1 MPRRPWAPR
10 LETRTARLKLPVRK
24 KPHDFVSIAPG
35 IQLGYRRCKG
45 AGRWVVKVADGHGR
59 YWTKR
64 VGYAD
69 DHEAADGEHILD
81 WWAAQDKAR
90 ALARGKDAAG
100 GRPATLA
107 EALTDYERDLEK
119 RGGDKVNASRA
130 RFHLTPALLS
140 KPVGLLTAREL
151 RRWRDGLALK
161 PATLNRTLRAVKA
174 ALNFAVATDPR
185 IANRE
190 AWRIGL
196 GALSDSFNAR
206 NTILSDAEVRA
217 IVAAAY
223 AIDPAFGLYVEA
235 AAVVGA
241 RPSQLARLEVG
252 DLQADRD
259 DPRLMLPSSRK
270 GRGRRYVVRKPV
282 PITADLA
289 AKLRTAAGNRA
300 LTAPL
305 LLRTDGERWQPAKS
319 DHLRLF
325 AQAAESA
332 GLACT
337 MYSLRHSS
345 IVRSLLAG
353 TPVRVTAAAHD
364 TGVLMLERVYSQYIL
379 DHSDVVARRGL
390 LNISQSGNVVTI
402 ARGRRA

>member
-1 MPRRPWAPR
+1 MARRPRAAR
-10 LETRTARLKLPVRK
+10 LETRTARLKLKVRK
-24 KPHDFVSIAPG
+24 KPYDFTSIAAG

-45 AGRWVVKVADGHGR
+45 AGRWVVKVSNGHGC

-69 DHEAADGEHILD
+69 DHEAADREHILD

-90 ALARGKDAAG
+90 ALARGKDAGG
-100 GRPATLA
+100 GRPATVA
-107 EALTDYERDLEK
+107 EAIADYARDLEK

-130 RFHLTPALLS
+130 RFHLTPALLGT
-140 KPVGLLTAREL
+140 PVGLLSARQL

-161 PATLNRTLRAVKA
+161 PATLNRTLRALKA
-174 ALNFAVATDPR
+174 ALNFAVATDPTR
-185 IANRE
+185 IGNRE
-190 AWRIGL
+190 AWRVGL
-196 GALSDSFNAR
+196 GALSDSFNTR

-223 AIDPAFGLYVEA
+223 AVDPAFGLYVET
-235 AAVVGA
+235 AAVTGA
-241 RPSQLARLEVG
+241 RVSQLAGLHVG

-282 PITADLA
+282 PITTDLA
-289 AKLRTAAGNRA
+289 AKLKTAAGNRA
-300 LTAPL
+300 PTTPL
-305 LLRTDGERWQPAKS
+305 LLRADGGRWQPAKS

-325 AQAAESA
+325 AQAAESV

-337 MYSLRHSS
+337 MYSLRHSAV
-345 IVRSLLAG
+345 VRAILAG
-353 TPVRVTAAAHD
+353 VPLRVIAAQVDSSAA
-364 TGVLMLERVYSQYIL
+364 MLERVYSQFIL
-379 DHSDVVARRGL
+379 DHSDSVARHGL
-390 LNISQSGNVVTI
+390 LDLRPPVAPIG
-402 ARGRRA
+402 GC